1 MEINEVGGSSME
13 NAFSSIRIWPT
24 SEYEIQHCKH
34 EAANGQLPPNLKTLI
49 IADFNDCDINYC
61 KLKVEK
67 MDFATQTIAIC
78 GLMMDFA
85 TSITMI
91 YQSVYRK
98 FNVLAFYHIQICDW
112 TYFH

>member
-49 IADFNDCDINYC
+49 IADFNDWFRKYTTELFFFRMNHFQNR
-61 KLKVEK
+61 E
-67 MDFATQTIAIC
+67 MTPS
-78 GLMMDFA
+78 
-85 TSITMI
+85 SIYT
-91 YQSVYRK
+91 
-98 FNVLAFYHIQICDW
+98 C
-112 TYFH
+112 